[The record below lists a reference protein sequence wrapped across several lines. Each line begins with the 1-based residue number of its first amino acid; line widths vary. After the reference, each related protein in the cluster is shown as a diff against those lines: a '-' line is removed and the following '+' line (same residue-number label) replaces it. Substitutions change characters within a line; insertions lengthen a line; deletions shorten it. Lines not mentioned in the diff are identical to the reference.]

1 MPHLARGARE
11 LGLSLSRA
19 QLAQFAAYYHGLTE
33 WNRKINLTAIAGCR
47 ETQLKHFL
55 DSLTVCLAARRELA
69 GPARIIDIG
78 SGGGF
83 PGLPLKIAFPQIEL
97 HLIDSV
103 AKKTA
108 FLQHIAAAL
117 NLPGVT
123 AHTGR
128 AETLARQP
136 ELRDSFDLALARGVA
151 RLPLLLEYALPFCR
165 PGGQAIALKQG
176 DIGQELAEAQF
187 ALSQLAAQ
195 PAGLFPVTLAALP
208 DHRRIA
214 AFRKT
219 APTPQRYPRRPG
231 IPAKRPLLAPQ
242 KRPRTGDAGSKAIP
256 EPGADAA
263 GAANNAPRGNR
274 PPPDA

>member
-11 LGLSLSRA
+11 LGLTLSRA
-19 QLAQFAAYYHGLTE
+19 QLAQFADYYRGLTE
-33 WNRKINLTAIAGCR
+33 WNQKINLTAIAGCR

-83 PGLPLKIAFPQIEL
+83 PGIPLKIAFPQIEL

-117 NLPGVT
+117 DLPGVT

-176 DIGQELAEAQF
+176 DIRQELAEAQF

-195 PAGLFPVTLAALP
+195 PAGLFPVTLADLP

-219 APTPQRYPRRPG
+219 AATPQRYPRRPG
-231 IPAKRPLLAPQ
+231 IPAKRPLTAP
-242 KRPRTGDAGSKAIP
+242 KRPRTGDAGSNAIP

-274 PPPDA
+274 RPPTA

>member
-1 MPHLARGARE
+1 MMCLARGALE
-11 LGLSLSRA
+11 LGLSLSPA
-19 QLAQFAAYYHGLTE
+19 QLAQFAAYYRDLTE
-33 WNRKINLTAIAGCR
+33 WNQKINLTAIAGCR
-47 ETQLKHFL
+47 DTQIKHFL
-55 DSLTVCLAARRELA
+55 DSLTIYLAARQELA

-83 PGLPLKIAFPQIEL
+83 PGIPLKIAFPQIEL

-136 ELRDSFDLALARGVA
+136 DLRDSFDLALARGVA

-165 PGGQAIALKQG
+165 PGGKAIALKQG
-176 DIGQELAEAQF
+176 DLGQELAEAQF

-214 AFRKT
+214 AFQKT

-231 IPAKRPLLAPQ
+231 IPAKRPLTAQ
-242 KRPRTGDAGSKAIP
+242 I
-256 EPGADAA
+256 
-263 GAANNAPRGNR
+263 
-274 PPPDA
+274 